1 MSIMDLTKTIPNSK
15 ISIEEQDMSDEE
27 REERRRAREIELEV
41 MKRLIQPSIMQ
52 IDKALTEKR

>member
-1 MSIMDLTKTIPNSK
+1 MDLTKTIPNSK

-27 REERRRAREIELEV
+27 REERRMAREIELEV

>member
-27 REERRRAREIELEV
+27 REERRMAREIELEV

>member
-1 MSIMDLTKTIPNSK
+1 MDLTKTIPNSK